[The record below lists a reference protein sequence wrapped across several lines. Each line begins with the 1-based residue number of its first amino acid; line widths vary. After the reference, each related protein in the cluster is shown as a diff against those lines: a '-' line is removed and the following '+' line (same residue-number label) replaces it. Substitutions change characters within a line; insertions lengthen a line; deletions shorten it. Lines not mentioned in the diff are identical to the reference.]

1 MHKKLEAD
9 LISLAHSILQMK
21 NKDNVFLLKQKS
33 KEIYEKLSVLA
44 FVEEYVN
51 STPGL
56 KVTKEE
62 LLDKVTVAF
71 ELKENSNFDETTI
84 KESKEIEEKVVFNL
98 EDEVEEDVQ
107 ELQDDVIVEEK
118 VAPKVLEI
126 IEQPFDEL
134 ESIMFSDTTSEEIKI
149 DAPAEVEA
157 VIEETKVEEVIFQE
171 SIIEQP
177 IIEEEKDQE
186 VFTNE
191 LLFEEPIVEKPYVKE
206 VVNVEVNK
214 IKTLEEELQDTFS
227 VDLMADLF
235 ENAQPK
241 SLNDRFAAN
250 IQIGLNDRIAFVKN
264 LFNNEHEDYNRVIS
278 QLNTFKSAQEAKEFI
293 NTMVKPDYN
302 WSKYEELEARF
313 LEIIERK
320 FS

>member
-62 LLDKVTVAF
+62 LLDKVEQAF
-71 ELKENSNFDETTI
+71 EV
-84 KESKEIEEKVVFNL
+84 KEINDSDKNVAEQPVVMEEKVVFNL
-98 EDEVEEDVQ
+98 VDEKEVKAQETAKVQ
-107 ELQDDVIVEEK
+107 EIL
-118 VAPKVLEI
+118 
-126 IEQPFDEL
+126 EQPFDEL
-134 ESIMFSDTTSEEIKI
+134 EELIFSETIVDETIIEEITIDEVILEEIKI
-149 DAPAEVEA
+149 EAPITEA
-157 VIEETKVEEVIFQE
+157 
-171 SIIEQP
+171 
-177 IIEEEKDQE
+177 
-186 VFTNE
+186 
-191 LLFEEPIVEKPYVKE
+191 PYINE
-206 VVNVEVNK
+206 VVKVEVNK
-214 IKTLEEELQDTFS
+214 TKTLEEELQDTFS
-227 VDLMADLF
+227 VDLMADFF

-241 SLNDRFAAN
+241 SLNDKFSSN
-250 IQIGLNDRIAFVKN
+250 IQIGLNDRIVFVKN
-264 LFNNEHEDYNRVIS
+264 LFNNQQEDYNRVVS
-278 QLNTFKSAQEAKEFI
+278 QLNTFKSVDEAKEFI
-293 NTMVKPDYN
+293 NKMVKPDYN
-302 WSKYEELEARF
+302 WSKHEELETRF